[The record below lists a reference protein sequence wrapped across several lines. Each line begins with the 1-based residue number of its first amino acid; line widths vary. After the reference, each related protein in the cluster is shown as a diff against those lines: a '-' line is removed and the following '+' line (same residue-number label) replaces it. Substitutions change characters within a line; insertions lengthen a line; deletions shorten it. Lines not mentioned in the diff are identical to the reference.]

1 MEEGLDYTGI
11 TIVYFCHDGN
21 GNFLMQKRGKNC
33 RDENGRWDIGAG
45 ALKIEDSVERT
56 LRKEIKEEYSTEIIN
71 YEFLGYRDVFR
82 IDKGKRNHWVAIDF
96 KVLVDKEKVAN
107 GEPHKFDEIGWF
119 NINSLPN
126 PVHSQLY
133 NFLEIY
139 KEKLN

>member
-1 MEEGLDYTGI
+1 MEKGLDYPGI

-33 RDENGRWDIGAG
+33 RDENGKWDIGAG
-45 ALKIEDSVERT
+45 ALEVEDSVEKT
-56 LRKEIKEEYSTEIIN
+56 LKKEIKEEYTTEIIN
-71 YEFLGYRDVFR
+71 YERLGYRDVFR
-82 IDKGKRNHWVAIDF
+82 NQDGRQTHWLALDF
-96 KVLVDKEKVAN
+96 KVLVDKEKVSN

-119 NINSLPN
+119 KINSLPN

-139 KEKLN
+139 KDKLI